1 MPYAP
6 VIADSR
12 FTASMVGH
20 WVAPGS
26 GLTMFDLNY
35 GINGA
40 FTNGP
45 THTIDDRGNP
55 AIQFSGSNNID
66 MGDNDRHDMHTS
78 DWAVTC
84 KFRYLTTAVSFPQ
97 LVNKYGGAHGYGMEI
112 VDDGGADDGKIRCW
126 IKDASTRT
134 NALSGTAT
142 AKDGAWH
149 NVAAVWD
156 RDGNLTVYLDGVA
169 GTAVS
174 ISSYSATDIFNAFKL
189 RFGAGDDGLGSP
201 SNYLTGMIRDVR
213 IYNRVLSQAEVVA
226 LTQTDMQTPRLLRRR
241 RGILLGSTTLLTN
254 LRAYYKFDDDA
265 IDAHNGWNLTANNS
279 PTYEAAA
286 LNNGTKLVAA
296 SSQYFNEAGGH
307 DFEVKVSGFSISS
320 WVKPTTLTDWDTIAS
335 YRNGDKQGQFIAE
348 WDLNGRVHFI
358 RWTGPSVNVDTY
370 TTAANSVTAGV
381 MYHVAITCGATAKIY
396 IDGTSVGTTDTT
408 QGNGWEDVRQLE
420 IGRAYPGAAY
430 YANGVIDELGIWGR
444 ELTAS
449 EVTSLYNSG
458 TPKAYSTFGT
468 TTTLPALLEGG
479 ILRGGLQPMGGG
491 L

>member
-1 MPYAP
+1 MPLAP

-12 FTASMVGH
+12 FTASQVGQ
-20 WVAPGS
+20 WVSPGS

-35 GINGA
+35 GINGT
-40 FTNGP
+40 FTSSP
-45 THTIDDRGNP
+45 THTIDDRGSP
-55 AIQFSGSNNID
+55 AIQFNGLNHID

-78 DWAVTC
+78 DWSVTC
-84 KFRYLTTAVSFPQ
+84 KFRYLATAVNFPQ

-174 ISSYSATDIFNAFKL
+174 ISSYSATDIVNAFKL
-189 RFGAGDDGLGSP
+189 RFAAGDDGGGSP
-201 SNYLTGMIRDVR
+201 SNLFSGMIRDVR
-213 IYNRVLSQAEVVA
+213 IYNRVLSGAEVVA
-226 LTQTDMQTPRLLRRR
+226 LTQTDMQTPRLLRPR

-254 LRAYYKFDDDA
+254 LRVYYKFDDDGV
-265 IDAHNGWNLTANNS
+265 DAHNGWNLTANNS
-279 PTYEAAA
+279 PTYEAGA
-286 LNNGTKLVAA
+286 LNNGTKLASA

-307 DFEVKVSGFSISS
+307 DLEAKVSGFSISA
-320 WVKPTTLTDWDTIAS
+320 WIKPTTLAEWNAIAS
-335 YRNGDKQGQFIAE
+335 YRNGDKAGQFMFRSTLA
-348 WDLNGRVHFI
+348 GRISFI
-358 RWTGPSVNVDTY
+358 RWSDYNTNVDYSTN
-370 TTAANSVTAGV
+370 TGLIAAGT
-381 MYHVAITCGATAKIY
+381 MYHVVATFTGTTCVIY
-396 IDGTSVGTTDTT
+396 INGSSVSVGSGTASNSW
-408 QGNGWEDVRQLE
+408 GNVRQLE
-420 IGRAYPGAAY
+420 VGRVYTGSSNH
-430 YANGVIDELGIWGR
+430 ANSLIDEFGIWGR
-444 ELTAS
+444 TLTAS

-458 TPKAYSTFGT
+458 TPKAYSTFGNT
-468 TTTLPALLEGG
+468 LVLPALLEGDAMRCG
-479 ILRGGLQPMGGG
+479 FQPMGGG